1 MSNTLPGAAK
11 IMNGLNDANK
21 QSIVSIRAILDFSA
35 FGLIILSHF
44 TNYVIYIEYYR
55 IFPDVVIVL
64 VIIFHVA
71 VVLAVITQLGGS
83 ITRAIIFAIMI
94 TLALGDVIFEF
105 GVADGRTGLFAAGLT
120 LAISIALALFLGR
133 HTSKVLTSAFAAIL
147 CATLLLPHLKPTQP
161 TPGASKAPESGNS
174 DLPVILHLVLDEHI
188 GLAGMNERRPGGER
202 LARDLE
208 AFYTGYGFR
217 LFSQAYSQYFDTPMS
232 LAGTLNF
239 DASPRVE
246 AYLEKGR
253 GKWTLHANRYFSE
266 LGQRGYKA
274 RIYQSNYMDFCQTT
288 EITLESCAVY
298 NPDKFVPD
306 SVAELPLVERVL
318 LLANMYY
325 SSIATIRLMKFA
337 GSSLSAHLEG
347 YGLELPGLGLWH
359 GLLGPIAVLPT
370 LERLGDDLS
379 RTSGGTLFF
388 AHLMIPHYP
397 YVLRSDCSIR
407 TPISSWELRFL
418 REGMNTPE
426 SRRRR
431 YTAYYDQ
438 IRCTLRKLAALFD
451 AMKAAGSYEEAIIL
465 IHGDHGSRIALI
477 DPTVENLSRL
487 TPDDHIDSFSTL
499 FAAKVPDLA
508 PGVEAG
514 ASPISAILPY
524 LLGVP
529 GATPRSLA
537 QPEACFVT
545 DDETCVQ
552 SPIVLKA
559 P

>member
-1 MSNTLPGAAK
+1 MSNTLSKAVK
-11 IMNGLNDANK
+11 IMTGSGEINKRIIISRGL
-21 QSIVSIRAILDFSA
+21 ILDILA
-35 FGLIILSHF
+35 FCLIILSHF

-55 IFPDVVIVL
+55 ILPDIAIVL
-64 VIIFHVA
+64 VVIFLIA
-71 VVLAVITQLGGS
+71 IALAVIAKLGGS

-94 TLALGDVIFEF
+94 TLVLGDVIFEL

-120 LAISIALALFLGR
+120 LVVSIALALFLGR
-133 HTSKVLTSAFAAIL
+133 HTSKVLAGAFAAIL
-147 CATLLLPHLKPTQP
+147 GATLLQPHLQPTQP
-161 TPGASKAPESGNS
+161 TPSASKAPESGHS

-202 LARDLE
+202 LARELE
-208 AFYTGYGFR
+208 AFYAGYGFR

-239 DASPRVE
+239 DGNPRVE

-253 GKWTLHANRYFSE
+253 GKWTLLNNRYFSE

-288 EITLESCAVY
+288 EITIESCAVY
-298 NPDKFVPD
+298 NPDKFAPD
-306 SVAELPLVERVL
+306 SVAGLPLVERVL

-337 GSSLSAHLEG
+337 GSSLSANLEG

-359 GLLGPIAVLPT
+359 GFLGPIAVLPT
-370 LERLGDDLS
+370 LERLADDLS
-379 RTSGGTLFF
+379 RPSGGTLFF

-397 YVLRSDCSIR
+397 YVLRSDCGIR

-418 REGMNTPE
+418 REGVNTPE

-438 IRCTLRKLAALFD
+438 IRCTLRKLATLFD
-451 AMKAAGSYEEAIIL
+451 AMKAAGSYEKAIIL

-477 DPTVENLSRL
+477 DPTAENLSRL

-499 FAAKVPDLA
+499 FAAKVPGLA
-508 PGVEAG
+508 PGIEDG

-524 LLGVP
+524 LLGVTDP
-529 GATPRSLA
+529 PPRLLEH
-537 QPEACFVT
+537 PEAYFAT
-545 DDETCVQ
+545 DDETYVKF
-552 SPIVLKA
+552 PIMLEA